1 METSKIGIDLITHFE
16 GIKLKPY
23 LCPANVV
30 TISIGVALLDE
41 KGNQLKGKEGL
52 EKSKILYP
60 ELQEISVEKALE
72 LFKNTL
78 KTYEKDLNSLKLEL
92 SQNQFDALVSFVY
105 NVGFSA
111 FKTST
116 LLKRIKDKK
125 GDITEAFLMWNK
137 VKGKVLSG
145 LIKRRTAEANL
156 FTKGKLII

>member
-78 KTYEKDLNSLKLEL
+78 ETYEKDLNSLKLEL
-92 SQNQFDALVSFVY
+92 SQNQFDALVSFIY

>member
-16 GIKLKPY
+16 GIKVKPY

-30 TISIGVALLDE
+30 TISIGVVLLDE

-60 ELQEISVEKALE
+60 ELQEISIEKALE

-92 SQNQFDALVSFVY
+92 SQNQFDALVSFIY

-125 GDITEAFLMWNK
+125 GDITEAFLM
-137 VKGKVLSG
+137 
-145 LIKRRTAEANL
+145 
-156 FTKGKLII
+156 